1 MLALKHVNIV
11 LVNVVYMQMISRVWQ
26 NVFNFRD
33 CADIYVLSSQYMSRN
48 SEFSNKICGQCA
60 DICEACAVE
69 CDKFDMD
76 MYRQC
81 ALVCRACASECRKMA
96 V

>member
-1 MLALKHVNIV
+1 M
-11 LVNVVYMQMISRVWQ
+11 
-26 NVFNFRD
+26 
-33 CADIYVLSSQYMSRN
+33 
-48 SEFSNKICGQCA
+48 ICGQCA

-76 MYRQC
+76 MCKQC
-81 ALVCRACASECRKMA
+81 AQVCRACASECRKMA